1 MDYTD
6 QFLRQVAEQ
15 KREDQEALEQAKK
28 EAAEQGKEPF
38 SLETLDRLWPSNP
51 DFRPGFTPSRE
62 SRIKD
67 WETVYYRRCPQI
79 RTLAEFAE
87 SMQQAQLWGS
97 FD

>member
-1 MDYTD
+1 MNLSPATKSRSMDYTD

-51 DFRPGFTPSRE
+51 DFGEVSTKTCGSTTTELPCLSR
-62 SRIKD
+62 SG
-67 WETVYYRRCPQI
+67 T
-79 RTLAEFAE
+79 
-87 SMQQAQLWGS
+87 
-97 FD
+97 